1 MQHPTPRGTVLAGF
15 LAHGSGRLTQVPRLH
30 MRVFRPKSS
39 VHAPKRMPNL
49 HSSLHT
55 FPYLCDHP
63 SCFREHPFGLGIAL
77 SSRLWIPAAFRLL
90 AFAAEA
96 IPSPLR
102 ICAAVAVGLLVGNQ
116 TVWGLSRSASSR
128 CDRRRRPLYRG
139 GALVFQNPF
148 LTNRFLACTLLAS
161 RLSPHLPP

>member
-15 LAHGSGRLTQVPRLH
+15 LAHGSGRLTQVRKLH

-39 VHAPKRMPNL
+39 VHAPRRTSNVY
-49 HSSLHT
+49 SSLHT
-55 FPYLCDHP
+55 FLYLCDHP

-96 IPSPLR
+96 IPSLLR
-102 ICAAVAVGLLVGNQ
+102 MCAAVAVGLRASARPCGGYHVPHPQDATDVG
-116 TVWGLSRSASSR
+116 VLSIAVRLWCSR
-128 CDRRRRPLYRG
+128 TGPYEPVPCLH
-139 GALVFQNPF
+139 F
-148 LTNRFLACTLLAS
+148 AC
-161 RLSPHLPP
+161 

>member
-1 MQHPTPRGTVLAGF
+1 LQHPTPRGTVLAGF
-15 LAHGSGRLTQVPRLH
+15 LAHGSGRLIQVPRLN
-30 MRVFRPKSS
+30 MRAFRPKSS
-39 VHAPKRMPNL
+39 VRAPKRTSNVY
-49 HSSLHT
+49 SSLHT

-102 ICAAVAVGLLVGNQ
+102 LCAAVAVGLRASARPYGGYHVPHPQATTDIGVLYIAVGL
-116 TVWGLSRSASSR
+116 WCSRTGSSEQVP
-128 CDRRRRPLYRG
+128 CLH
-139 GALVFQNPF
+139 F
-148 LTNRFLACTLLAS
+148 AC
-161 RLSPHLPP
+161 